1 MSRNVILN
9 IGDTIK
15 YSGDSTGIIE
25 NIRVIS
31 TGNYIEQYEYNGNDE
46 DIVLTLKNDHGV
58 TNLWLKDMVVSKV
71 L

>member
-1 MSRNVILN
+1 MSRNVTLN

-31 TGNYIEQYEYNGNDE
+31 TGNYIEQYEYNGNGE
-46 DIVLTLKNDHGV
+46 DIVLTLRNDHGI
-58 TNLWLKDMVVSKV
+58 TNLWLKDTSISKIF
-71 L
+71 

>member
-9 IGDTIK
+9 IGDAIK

>member
-1 MSRNVILN
+1 MIRNVILN

-46 DIVLTLKNDHGV
+46 NIVLTLKNEYGV
-58 TNLWLKDMVVSKV
+58 TSLWLKDMVVSKV

>member
-31 TGNYIEQYEYNGNDE
+31 TGNYIAQYEYNGNDE
-46 DIVLTLKNDHGV
+46 DIVLTLRNDHGI
-58 TNLWLKDMVVSKV
+58 TNLWLKDTSISKIF
-71 L
+71 

>member
-1 MSRNVILN
+1 MARNIVLN

-15 YSGDSTGIIE
+15 YSGDSAGIIE

-31 TGNYIEQYEYNGNDE
+31 TGNYIEQYEYNSNDE

-58 TNLWLKDMVVSKV
+58 TSLWLKDIVVSKV

>member
-1 MSRNVILN
+1 VTLN

-58 TNLWLKDMVVSKV
+58 TSLWLKDMVVSKV

>member
-1 MSRNVILN
+1 MSRNVTLN

-46 DIVLTLKNDHGV
+46 DIVLTLRNDHGI
-58 TNLWLKDMVVSKV
+58 TNLWLKDTSISKIF
-71 L
+71 

>member
-1 MSRNVILN
+1 MSRNVTLN

>member
-58 TNLWLKDMVVSKV
+58 TNL
-71 L
+71 

>member
-1 MSRNVILN
+1 MSRNVTLN

-25 NIRVIS
+25 NIRIIS

-58 TNLWLKDMVVSKV
+58 TSLWLKDMVVSKV

>member
-1 MSRNVILN
+1 MPQKIVLN
-9 IGDTIK
+9 IGDSIK
-15 YSGDSTGIIE
+15 YSGECTGIIE
-25 NIRVIS
+25 KIRIIS

-58 TNLWLKDMVVSKV
+58 TSLWLKDMVVSKV